1 MDTLSFKKRC
11 ALLTVSVLRTR
22 TPFAK
27 FLLST
32 LHLPRGSLAS
42 ASPAFPLPMPFP
54 GVFARMPPG
63 LSSAKR
69 CRIINFRRALH
80 VVAMALSFWFAGSCF
95 VPREHLERALSKN
108 QHAILH
114 RLSGLL
120 LADGLLRILRFLVVV
135 AGFHSSS
142 PAFVSDCLT
151 KLGVGA
157 GPYEKTFPGHSVP
170 MDTARFPELEP

>member
-42 ASPAFPLPMPFP
+42 ASPAFPLPIPFP

-120 LADGLLRILRFLVVV
+120 LADGPTEELEILGSGR
-135 AGFHSSS
+135 
-142 PAFVSDCLT
+142 
-151 KLGVGA
+151 
-157 GPYEKTFPGHSVP
+157 
-170 MDTARFPELEP
+170 RFPQLISSLCVGLLDKVGGWCSTVRENLSWPFCSNGHCTVS